1 MNRGNGDAAGCVGFE
16 SRRLIAFATAAVIPL
31 LILLALSL
39 VMGSDSRAADLGCS
53 GRLLPLVYHGR
64 PLPEVIADLRR
75 YIRRRILLD
84 PAAARFQYSGIVKL
98 EDVDAWLRD
107 LPTIYPLEIVDCH
120 TAGFRNEISACAD
133 SQLLLIR
140 SRVDLHQNV
149 LRTALR

>member
-1 MNRGNGDAAGCVGFE
+1 MNTGNGDAAGSEGRE
-16 SRRLIAFATAAVIPL
+16 PPRRISVATTSVVPL
-31 LILLALSL
+31 LTLLALSL
-39 VMGSDSRAADLGCS
+39 AAGSDSQAASGYP

-64 PLPEVIADLRR
+64 PLPEVIADVRR
-75 YIRRRILLD
+75 YSHRRILLD

-107 LPTIYPLEIVDCH
+107 LPAIYPLEIVDCH

-149 LRTALR
+149 LRTARR